1 MMVQWIA
8 FKAALKK
15 LYIWVKTYWYVPL
28 SLLYAFITWFFF
40 RQKASMMID
49 NLRETRKAHKKEVDI
64 INKAK
69 EEEVKSIT
77 EKIDVHLE
85 RTKEAEKRF
94 NTRSEDLSKRTDERA
109 EELKKMDNKVLATEL
124 KKMITRRKK

>member
-1 MMVQWIA
+1 MIQWIA
-8 FKAALKK
+8 FKALLKK
-15 LYIWVKTYWYVPL
+15 SYIWVKTYWYVPL

-69 EEEVKSIT
+69 EEEVKNIT

-94 NTRSEDLSKRTDERA
+94 NIRSEDISKRTDERA
-109 EELKKMDNKVLATEL
+109 EELRKLDNEVLAKEL
-124 KKMITRRKK
+124 RKMVSRRKK